1 MNLKELKTLL
11 ENQNSTMNIFHSVLQ
26 KKKNA
31 IIDNDYNAME
41 SVLKDEQTILQRID
55 FEDKKLKS
63 FLNSYDIQ
71 NKLTIEKM
79 LDDLKLNNKIAIGDY
94 KILMTLR
101 NELKATASKVVLL
114 NGLISQL
121 VDVSRSIIKETLIAI
136 VGNKRKTLVNKR
148 V

>member
-41 SVLKDEQTILQRID
+41 SVLKDEQTILQKID
-55 FEDKKLKS
+55 LEDKKLKS
-63 FLNSYDIQ
+63 FLSSYDIQ

-79 LDDLKLNNKIAIGDY
+79 LDDLKFNNKIAIGDY

-101 NELKATASKVVLL
+101 NELKTTASKVVLL

>member
-1 MNLKELKTLL
+1 
-11 ENQNSTMNIFHSVLQ
+11 
-26 KKKNA
+26 
-31 IIDNDYNAME
+31 ME

-55 FEDKKLKS
+55 SEDKKLKS
-63 FLNSYDIQ
+63 FLSSYDIQ

-79 LDDLKLNNKIAIGDY
+79 LDDLKSNNKITIGDY
-94 KILMTLR
+94 KVLMALR
-101 NELKATASKVVLL
+101 NELKTTASKVVLL

>member
-55 FEDKKLKS
+55 SEDKKLKS
-63 FLNSYDIQ
+63 FLSSYDIQ

-79 LDDLKLNNKIAIGDY
+79 LDDLKSNNKITIGDY
-94 KILMTLR
+94 KVLMALR
-101 NELKATASKVVLL
+101 NELKTTASKVVLL

>member
-55 FEDKKLKS
+55 SEDKKLKS
-63 FLNSYDIQ
+63 FLSSYDIQ

-79 LDDLKLNNKIAIGDY
+79 LDDLKSNNKITIGDY
-94 KILMTLR
+94 KVLMALR
-101 NELKATASKVVLL
+101 NELKTTASKIVLL

>member
-26 KKKNA
+26 KKNA